1 MDDLYLAAAAMAGVA
16 TTVAALNK
24 RTVSRADWIVATL
37 SGLVCGVLLAGLM
50 VDLLQWAT
58 PFDIRPGPKLAM
70 AAAYLIGLLGYHLA
84 VSIRQITAILVEALR
99 SRLVGRNRCDP
110 EDEP

>member
-1 MDDLYLAAAAMAGVA
+1 MIDLYLAAAAMAGVA
-16 TTVAALNK
+16 TTIAALK
-24 RTVSRADWIVATL
+24 RDVSRSDWVVATL
-37 SGLVCGVLLAGLM
+37 SGLICGVLLAGLV
-50 VDLLQWAT
+50 VDLVQWAT

-84 VSIRQITAILVEALR
+84 VSIRQINHIIIEALR
-99 SRLVGRNRCDP
+99 VRLTGRGRGDA